1 MKRALTAIVLIPGVL
16 AAVLWAPDWLFI
28 LLTGSVAL
36 LTAEEYLRI
45 VAAHGIP
52 TFRRTALVMLGAMFA
67 TAALYAYLPVPF
79 NTILY
84 WVLRAGVPLLALL
97 VLATIFL
104 FGLAMFSLPLRSVL
118 PSVAATWLAF
128 LYVGFP
134 LASVVLIRAMS
145 WYLAAFLLFSVWAG
159 DILAYYVGSSIGKH
173 YMAPTI
179 SPKKT
184 WEGAVASLLSSAL
197 VGGVLWYVAV
207 PLQFEAQKIGV
218 HTNGPA
224 VFEQAPVWLVLVIS
238 VVINIAAQ
246 LGDLAES
253 AMKRGAEIKDSGGL
267 LPGHGGMLDRV
278 DALLFAAPVAMLL
291 FVIFR
296 VG

>member
-1 MKRALTAIVLIPGVL
+1 VLIPLVL

-36 LTAEEYLRI
+36 LTAEEYLKI
-45 VAAHGIP
+45 VAAHGIT
-52 TFRRTALVMLGAMFA
+52 TFRRLVLVMLGSMFA
-67 TAALYAYLPVPF
+67 TAAICAYLPTPL
-79 NTILY
+79 NAILIWAY
-84 WVLRAGVPLLALL
+84 RTGAPLL
-97 VLATIFL
+97 VLLVLSMVLSFC
-104 FGLAMFSLPLRSVL
+104 LAMFSLPLRSVL

-128 LYVGFP
+128 IYVGFP
-134 LASVVLIRAMS
+134 FACVAFIRAMS
-145 WYLAAFLLFSVWAG
+145 WYLAALLLFLVWAG
-159 DILAYYVGSSIGKH
+159 DILAYYVGSTIGKH

-184 WEGAVASLLSSAL
+184 WEGAIASLVSSVL
-197 VGGVLWYVAV
+197 VGGALWYMAV
-207 PLQFEAQKIGV
+207 PIQFEAQKV
-218 HTNGPA
+218 WVRPQGPA
-224 VFEQAPVWLVLVIS
+224 VFEQAPLWLVLVIS

-253 AMKRGAEIKDSGGL
+253 ALKRGAEMKDSGGL

-291 FVIFR
+291 FVILR

>member
-1 MKRALTAIVLIPGVL
+1 MKRILTAVVLIPLVL
-16 AAVLWAPDWLFI
+16 AAVLWVPNWLFI

-36 LTAEEYLRI
+36 LTAEEYLKI

-52 TFRRTALVMLGAMFA
+52 TFRRTALVLLGAMFA
-67 TAALYAYLPVPF
+67 TGALYAYPGQPHP
-79 NTILY
+79 NPC
-84 WVLRAGVPLLALL
+84 WVLEGMEPLLALL
-97 VLATIFL
+97 VLAMILL
-104 FGLAMFSLPLRSVL
+104 FGLAMFSLSLRDVL
-118 PSVAATWLAF
+118 RSVAATLLAF
-128 LYVGFP
+128 IYVGFP
-134 LASVVLIRAMS
+134 FASVALIRAIS
-145 WYLAAFLLFSVWAG
+145 WYLLAFVLLLVWTG
-159 DILAYYVGSSIGKH
+159 DILAYFVGRSIGRH
-173 YMAPTI
+173 YMAPRI

-184 WEGAVASLLSSAL
+184 WEGAIASLLSSVL
-197 VGGVLWYVAV
+197 VGGALWYVAV
-207 PLQFEAQKIGV
+207 PVAFEAGKIGV
-218 HTNGPA
+218 VHLYGPA
-224 VFEQAPVWLVLVIS
+224 AFGQASLWLVLVIS
-238 VVINIAAQ
+238 VAINVAAQ